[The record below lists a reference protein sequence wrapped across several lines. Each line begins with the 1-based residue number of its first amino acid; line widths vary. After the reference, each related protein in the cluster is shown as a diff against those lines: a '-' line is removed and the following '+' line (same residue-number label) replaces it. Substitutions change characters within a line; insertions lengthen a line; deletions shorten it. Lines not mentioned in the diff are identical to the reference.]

1 MRASLLGVCAAL
13 LGACGG
19 TRPPARPT
27 PTAGPEPTP
36 VVAAPS
42 APLHYR
48 IRAPLAYEIER
59 YDSLLYASMPGAPQT
74 TAKWGL
80 LTVRPLPG
88 RSGDL
93 EVRLDSL
100 VGLEDTRLVAAALD
114 SSIGSRWQFSLG
126 PTGPKGAILGGRP
139 TILAG
144 QVEAIARLLFPPL
157 PSQGVGITDVWADS
171 TVYRVHLDAFD
182 AYESA
187 SRSSTAILGTS
198 GQTTGV
204 TVEANERLSRTGTAV
219 QAGQPMT
226 LRGAGSRR
234 LRYEFAP
241 EGWVSS
247 MTARDSLDLVVTVG
261 VGGEAVRVRWR
272 STLIGRLRD
281 LPVR

>member
-1 MRASLLGVCAAL
+1 
-13 LGACGG
+13 
-19 TRPPARPT
+19 
-27 PTAGPEPTP
+27 
-36 VVAAPS
+36 
-42 APLHYR
+42 
-48 IRAPLAYEIER
+48 
-59 YDSLLYASMPGAPQT
+59 
-74 TAKWGL
+74 
-80 LTVRPLPG
+80 
-88 RSGDL
+88 
-93 EVRLDSL
+93 
-100 VGLEDTRLVAAALD
+100 
-114 SSIGSRWQFSLG
+114 
-126 PTGPKGAILGGRP
+126 
-139 TILAG
+139 
-144 QVEAIARLLFPPL
+144 LFPPL

-187 SRSSTAILGTS
+187 SRRSTAILGTS